1 MRVTHPINPIPKLSP
16 ATRKTILTTAIVSAI
31 ALGGIVGWQQLKRDQ
46 SAKIQQAQALLTQA
60 CQSDFIASPSAL
72 RAAQTQ
78 ANQGTQL
85 LDNIPNI
92 PILDASA
99 VQKQRISFAGC
110 LQDLK
115 DAQSFFKAQE
125 LSSVAFAVNGQT
137 ILPVVEW
144 RSREASLQQ
153 AIALLQSIQD
163 TAKIH
168 DQAEQS
174 LTLHQAQLT
183 EVRHRIRYEQEAVDA
198 FAQAQNLQ
206 WQADRILQSQP
217 NSEQLAEA
225 EAKLQQAINW
235 LKTIPDGHTVSE
247 PSQVRLVEYQ
257 DQLAKVQYQYVISHL
272 QPLLQDFK
280 AFAAFA
286 DALDVRSEAEFHDYS
301 DRLHTLQSKFYELVR
316 EQCKIVGL
324 NGREMS
330 G

>member
-1 MRVTHPINPIPKLSP
+1 M
-16 ATRKTILTTAIVSAI
+16 
-31 ALGGIVGWQQLKRDQ
+31 
-46 SAKIQQAQALLTQA
+46 
-60 CQSDFIASPSAL
+60 

-272 QPLLQDFK
+272 QP
-280 AFAAFA
+280 
-286 DALDVRSEAEFHDYS
+286 
-301 DRLHTLQSKFYELVR
+301 
-316 EQCKIVGL
+316 
-324 NGREMS
+324 
-330 G
+330 